1 MWARELGGKQS
12 SMVPRVKS
20 EKCLHT
26 EVMAGLYGRTGR
38 TLNHLAGRRPDD
50 TDFISKSSY

>member
-1 MWARELGGKQS
+1 MWARKLGGKQS

-20 EKCLHT
+20 GNYLHT
-26 EVMAGLYGRTGR
+26 EVMPRLYGRTSR